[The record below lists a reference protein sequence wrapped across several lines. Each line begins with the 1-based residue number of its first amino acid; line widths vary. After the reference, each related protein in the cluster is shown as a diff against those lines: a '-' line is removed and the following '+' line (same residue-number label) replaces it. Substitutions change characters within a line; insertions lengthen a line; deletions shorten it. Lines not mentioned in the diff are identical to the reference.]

1 MKTETAYK
9 ILDLDIN
16 DVKITINQIKRQYH
30 TKALIYHPDKN
41 NHPDAVSKFQEINTA
56 YEHILKT
63 KEFGIHT
70 EGNSSYKNI
79 LLLFL
84 NKILENETS
93 NTVFYNII
101 NRITALCE
109 EKAVE
114 LLEKLDKPTLIKTKT
129 IITKYK
135 DELHINEHII
145 STIDKIM
152 KDKDENDECI
162 ILNPSLHDLY
172 ENNLYKLTHNEKT
185 YIIPLWH
192 HELIYDLDNNN
203 DLYVNCYPILP
214 ENIEIDEKNNVHM
227 NVEYN
232 INDIWGKE
240 YIYVTCD
247 EIDYPI
253 QLNTLKMAEEQTIMF
268 VKKGITKIN
277 TKDIYNISVKSDLLI
292 HIKLCN

>member
-16 DVKITINQIKRQYH
+16 DEKITINQIKRQYH

-41 NHPDAVSKFQEINTA
+41 KTPEAVSKFQDINTA
-56 YEHILKT
+56 YQHILKVR
-63 KEFGIHT
+63 EFSIHT
-70 EGNSSYKNI
+70 EDDSSYKNI

-93 NTVFYNII
+93 NAIFYNII

-109 EKAVE
+109 ENSVI
-114 LLEKLDKPTLIKTKT
+114 LLEKLDKPTLIRTK
-129 IITKYK
+129 IIMMKYK
-135 DELHINEHII
+135 DELHITENLI
-145 STIDKIM
+145 SKIDEIM
-152 KDKDENDECI
+152 KDKNEKDECI

-172 ENNLYKLTHNEKT
+172 ENNLYKLTHKEKV

-192 HELIYDLDNNN
+192 HELIYDLDNNK

-214 ENIEIDEKNNVHM
+214 ENIEIDEKNNVHI
-227 NVEYN
+227 NVVYN

-240 YIYVTCD
+240 YIYVTCN
-247 EIDYPI
+247 EIQYPI
-253 QLNTLKMAEEQTIMF
+253 QVNTLKMTEEQTVIF

-277 TKDIYNISVKSDLLI
+277 TKDIYNISYKSDLFI
-292 HIKLCN
+292 NIKLYN

>member
-16 DVKITINQIKRQYH
+16 DEKITINLIKRQYH

-41 NHPDAVSKFQEINTA
+41 TNPDAVSKFQDINTA

-63 KEFGIHT
+63 KEFSINN
-70 EGNSSYKNI
+70 EDNSSYKNI

-93 NTVFYNII
+93 NTIFYNII

-109 EKAVE
+109 EKAVR

-129 IITKYK
+129 IMKKYM
-135 DELHINEHII
+135 DELHITENL
-145 STIDKIM
+145 IDKIDEIM
-152 KDKDENDECI
+152 KDKNEKDECI

-172 ENNLYKLTHNEKT
+172 ERNLYKLTHKDKI

-192 HELIYDLDNNN
+192 HELIYDLDNNK
-203 DLYVNCYPILP
+203 DLYINCYPILP
-214 ENIEIDEKNNVHM
+214 ENIEIDEKNNVHV
-227 NVEYN
+227 NVVYN

-240 YIYVTCD
+240 YIYVTCN
-247 EIDYPI
+247 EIEYPI
-253 QLNTLKMAEEQTIMF
+253 QVNTLKMTEEQTVIF

-277 TKDIYNISVKSDLLI
+277 TKEIYNISYRTDLFI
-292 HIKLCN
+292 NIKLYN

>member
-16 DVKITINQIKRQYH
+16 DAKITINQIKRQYH
-30 TKALIYHPDKN
+30 IKALTYHPDKN
-41 NHPDAVSKFQEINTA
+41 KNPDAVSKFQEINTA

-63 KEFGIHT
+63 KEFGIHN
-70 EGNSSYKNI
+70 EDNSSYKNI

-135 DELHINEHII
+135 DELHINENII
-145 STIDKIM
+145 SKIDKIM
-152 KDKDENDECI
+152 KDKDEKDECI
-162 ILNPSLHDLY
+162 ILNPSLPSLHVREGW
-172 ENNLYKLTHNEKT
+172 ENLL
-185 YIIPLWH
+185 LQ
-192 HELIYDLDNNN
+192 
-203 DLYVNCYPILP
+203 PILL
-214 ENIEIDEKNNVHM
+214 
-227 NVEYN
+227 
-232 INDIWGKE
+232 W
-240 YIYVTCD
+240 
-247 EIDYPI
+247 
-253 QLNTLKMAEEQTIMF
+253 L
-268 VKKGITKIN
+268 
-277 TKDIYNISVKSDLLI
+277 
-292 HIKLCN
+292 

>member
-16 DVKITINQIKRQYH
+16 DEKITINQIKRHYH

-41 NHPDAVSKFQEINTA
+41 KTPEAVSKFQEINTA
-56 YEHILKT
+56 YQHILRIR
-63 KEFGIHT
+63 EFSIHT
-70 EGNSSYKNI
+70 EDNSSYKNI

-93 NTVFYNII
+93 NTIFYNII

-109 EKAVE
+109 EKAVI

-129 IITKYK
+129 IMMKYM
-135 DELHINEHII
+135 DELHITENLI
-145 STIDKIM
+145 SKIDEIM
-152 KDKDENDECI
+152 KDKNEKDECI

-172 ENNLYKLTHNEKT
+172 ERNLYKLTHEDKI

-192 HELIYDLDNNN
+192 HELIYDLDNNK
-203 DLYVNCYPILP
+203 DLYINCYPILP
-214 ENIEIDEKNNVHM
+214 ENIEIDEKNNVHV
-227 NVEYN
+227 NVVYN

-240 YIYVTCD
+240 YIYVMCN
-247 EIDYPI
+247 EIEYPI
-253 QLNTLKMAEEQTIMF
+253 QVNTLKMTQEQSVIF

-277 TKDIYNISVKSDLLI
+277 TKDIYNISGRTDLFI
-292 HIKLCN
+292 NIKLYN